1 LPAGAP
7 KIAVIIVNANTG
19 AHIERALEALDAQTL
34 APARV
39 IVVDNAST
47 DGSPEAIGERF
58 PSVEVIRLER
68 NVGFAAANNVG
79 VRAAD
84 GCDCV
89 ALLNPD
95 AFPLTDWLEALARA
109 VERHPEYA
117 FFGSRLVSADAP
129 GVLDGT
135 GDVYHVSGLAWRRDH
150 GRPATVAPPAGEIFS
165 PCAAAA
171 LYRRDA
177 FLEVGGF
184 DESYFCYF
192 EDSDLAFRLR
202 LAGYRCLYV
211 PDAVVHHVGS
221 VTAGRFSDF
230 TVYHSFRNLLW
241 TYAKNM
247 PSPLVWLYLPQHVLA
262 TGLTLAWFGWRGQ
275 GRVLLSSKRDAL
287 RELPRVLE
295 QRRAIQRGR
304 KASARELRRAMAT
317 GVATPALPIAA
328 RVRDRDDA
336 ERTRPRGGRGRR
348 QHGAS
353 PRA

>member
-19 AHIERALEALDAQTL
+19 EHIDRALDALAGQTL
-34 APARV
+34 EPARV
-39 IVVDNAST
+39 IVVDNASN
-47 DGSPEAIGERF
+47 DGSPDAIARRF
-58 PSVEVIRLER
+58 PSVEVVRLER

-79 VRAAD
+79 VQAAD
-84 GCDCV
+84 DCEWV

-95 AFPLTDWLEALARA
+95 AFPLRDWLEALARA
-109 VERHPEYA
+109 AERHREYS
-117 FFGSRLVSADAP
+117 FFGSRLVSAEAP

-184 DESYFCYF
+184 DEGYFCYF
-192 EDSDLAFRLR
+192 EDSDLSFRLR
-202 LAGYRCLYV
+202 LAGHRCLYV

-221 VTAGRFSDF
+221 ATAGRFSDF
-230 TVYHSFRNLLW
+230 TVYHSFRNLVW

-247 PSPLVWLYLPQHVLA
+247 PGPLVWLYLPQHLVA
-262 TGLTLAWFGWRGQ
+262 TGLALAWFGLRGQ
-275 GRVLLSSKRDAL
+275 GRVVLASKRDAL

-304 KASARELRRAMAT
+304 KTSARELRRAMAT
-317 GVATPALPIAA
+317 GVASSALPMA
-328 RVRDRDDA
+328 RRI
-336 ERTRPRGGRGRR
+336 
-348 QHGAS
+348 
-353 PRA
+353 RAGLR

>member
-19 AHIERALEALDAQTL
+19 VHIERALTSLAKQTL
-34 APARV
+34 APTRV

-47 DGSPEAIGERF
+47 DGSPDEIAKRF
-58 PSVEVIRLER
+58 PSVDLIRLDR

-84 GCDCV
+84 DCEWV
-89 ALLNPD
+89 ALVNPD
-95 AFPLTDWLEALARA
+95 AFPLSDWLAALARA
-109 VERHPEYA
+109 IEQRPQYA

-129 GVLDGT
+129 SLLDGT

-150 GRPATVAPPAGEIFS
+150 GRPATVAPGAGEIFS

-202 LAGYRCLYV
+202 LAGHRCLYV

-230 TVYHSFRNLLW
+230 TVYHSFRNLVW

-247 PSPLVWLYLPQHVLA
+247 PTPLLWLYLPQHVLV
-262 TGLTLAWFGWRGQ
+262 TGLTLAWFGLRGQ
-275 GRVLLSSKRDAL
+275 GRVVLSSKRDAL

-295 QRRAIQRGR
+295 QRRAIQRRR
-304 KASARELRRAMAT
+304 KASARELRQAMAT
-317 GVATPALPIAA
+317 GVARAALPMARRA
-328 RVRDRDDA
+328 RVG
-336 ERTRPRGGRGRR
+336 PR
-348 QHGAS
+348 
-353 PRA
+353 

>member
-1 LPAGAP
+1 MPAGTP

-19 AHIERALEALDAQTL
+19 EHIERALESLGAQTL

-47 DGSPEAIGERF
+47 DGSPDAIVKRF
-58 PSVEVIRLER
+58 PSVELIRLDR
-68 NVGFAAANNVG
+68 NVGFAAANNLA
-79 VRAAD
+79 VRAAED
-84 GCDCV
+84 CDWV

-95 AFPLTDWLEALARA
+95 AFPLKDWLTALARA
-109 VERHPEYA
+109 IERHPGYA
-117 FFGSRLVSADAP
+117 FFGSRLVSAEQP
-129 GVLDGT
+129 SVLDGT

-150 GRPATVAPPAGEIFS
+150 GRPATVAPQAGEIFS

-202 LAGYRCLYV
+202 LAGQRCLYV

-221 VTAGRFSDF
+221 VAAGRLSDF
-230 TVYHSFRNLLW
+230 TVYHSFRNLVW

-247 PSPLVWLYLPQHVLA
+247 PSPLVWLYLPQHVVA
-262 TGLTLAWFGWRGQ
+262 AGLTLAWFGLRGQ
-275 GRVLLSSKRDAL
+275 GRLVLSSKRDAL
-287 RELPRVLE
+287 RELPRVLA
-295 QRRAIQRGR
+295 QRRTIQRAR

-317 GVATPALPIAA
+317 GVAKPALPIAR
-328 RVRDRDDA
+328 RVRA
-336 ERTRPRGGRGRR
+336 ESR
-348 QHGAS
+348 
-353 PRA
+353 

>member
-19 AHIERALEALDAQTL
+19 VHIERALTSLAKQTL
-34 APARV
+34 APTRV

-47 DGSPEAIGERF
+47 DGSPGEITKRF
-58 PSVEVIRLER
+58 PSVELIRLER

-84 GCDCV
+84 DCEWV
-89 ALLNPD
+89 ALVNPD
-95 AFPLTDWLEALARA
+95 AFPLSDWLAGLARA
-109 VERHPEYA
+109 IERHPEYA

-129 GVLDGT
+129 SLLDGT

-150 GRPATVAPPAGEIFS
+150 GRPATVAPRAGEIFS

-177 FLEVGGF
+177 FLDVGGF

-202 LAGYRCLYV
+202 LAGHRCLYV

-230 TVYHSFRNLLW
+230 TVYHSFRNLVW

-247 PSPLVWLYLPQHVLA
+247 PTPLLWLYLPQHVLV
-262 TGLTLAWFGWRGQ
+262 TGLTLAWFGLRGQ
-275 GRVLLSSKRDAL
+275 GRVVLSSKRDAL

-295 QRRAIQRGR
+295 QRRAIQRRR
-304 KASARELRRAMAT
+304 KASARELRQAMAT
-317 GVATPALPIAA
+317 GVARAALPMARRA
-328 RVRDRDDA
+328 RVG
-336 ERTRPRGGRGRR
+336 PR
-348 QHGAS
+348 
-353 PRA
+353 

>member
-1 LPAGAP
+1 LPAGTP

-19 AHIERALEALDAQTL
+19 EHIARALESLAAQTL

-47 DGSPEAIGERF
+47 DGSPDAIAKRF
-58 PSVEVIRLER
+58 PSVELIRLDR
-68 NVGFAAANNVG
+68 NVGFAAANNLA
-79 VRAAD
+79 VRAAE
-84 GCDCV
+84 DCEWV

-95 AFPLTDWLEALARA
+95 AFPLTDWLTALARA
-109 VERHPEYA
+109 IERHPEYA
-117 FFGSRLVSADAP
+117 FFGSRLVSAAQP
-129 GVLDGT
+129 SVLDGT

-150 GRPATVAPPAGEIFS
+150 GRPATVAPRAGEIFS

-202 LAGYRCLYV
+202 LAGHHCLYV

-221 VTAGRFSDF
+221 VTAGRLSDF
-230 TVYHSFRNLLW
+230 TVYHSFRNLVW

-247 PSPLVWLYLPQHVLA
+247 PSPLVWVYLPQHVVA
-262 TGLTLAWFGWRGQ
+262 TGLTLAWFGLRGQ
-275 GRVLLSSKRDAL
+275 GRLVLNSKRDAL
-287 RELPRVLE
+287 RELPRVLA
-295 QRRAIQRGR
+295 QRQTIQRAR

-317 GVATPALPIAA
+317 GVAKPALPIAR
-328 RVRDRDDA
+328 RVRAGSR
-336 ERTRPRGGRGRR
+336 
-348 QHGAS
+348 
-353 PRA
+353 

>member
-19 AHIERALEALDAQTL
+19 EHIERALESLTAQTL

-47 DGSPEAIGERF
+47 DGSPDTIARRF
-58 PSVEVIRLER
+58 PSVHVVRLDR

-79 VRAAD
+79 VGAAD
-84 GCDCV
+84 DCDWV

-95 AFPLTDWLEALARA
+95 AFPLRDWLEALARA
-109 VERHPEYA
+109 LGAHPEYA
-117 FFGSRLVSADAP
+117 FFGSRLVSAEAP
-129 GVLDGT
+129 GFLDGT

-150 GRPATVAPPAGEIFS
+150 GRPATVAPQAGEIFS

-202 LAGYRCLYV
+202 LAGHHCLYV

-221 VTAGRFSDF
+221 VAAGRFSDF
-230 TVYHSFRNLLW
+230 TVYHSFRNLVW

-247 PSPLVWLYLPQHVLA
+247 PSPLVWLYLPQHLLV
-262 TGLTLAWFGWRGQ
+262 TGLTLAWFGLRGQ
-275 GRVLLSSKRDAL
+275 GRVLLTSKRDAL

-295 QRRAIQRGR
+295 QRRAIQRRR
-304 KASARELRRAMAT
+304 KASARELRQAMAT
-317 GVATPALPIAA
+317 GMARPALPMAR
-328 RVRDRDDA
+328 RVRVG
-336 ERTRPRGGRGRR
+336 PR
-348 QHGAS
+348 
-353 PRA
+353 